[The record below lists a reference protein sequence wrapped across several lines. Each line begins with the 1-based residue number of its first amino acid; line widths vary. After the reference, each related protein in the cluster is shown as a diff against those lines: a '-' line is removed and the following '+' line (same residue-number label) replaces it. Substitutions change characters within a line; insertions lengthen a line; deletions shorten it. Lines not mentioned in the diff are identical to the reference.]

1 VIAKTVL
8 TLSCLTGAVASYLV
22 YQKDRE
28 HRAPVREF
36 AAEYAMPLR
45 RPDVANSLRY
55 APSADFAADLVAD
68 ATLRDV
74 LAPVNL
80 NDVAPA
86 VRAAWIDAVP
96 RYDAQIRDAAGLT
109 LDAIA
114 LRPGWPY
121 HASLLGRL
129 TFTADRRSF
138 APALVDD
145 YQRWAKP
152 LHAAATDAAADD
164 SLWQFLA
171 LSYLQT
177 WPDLGRNFERSAPA
191 VFRRAFEDS
200 NFVHHALTPAMD
212 IIGGAATLSYLPE
225 SPRPLRTAWWQLS
238 RAGDADS
245 AWMIHR
251 RWERAEWDARNA
263 DLRLIERASNRGDLE
278 RTRSL
283 CYAWAYAHP
292 AADYD
297 SSAAHVQVIR
307 VLELWPPGIQGSWMS
322 DPRGKLIRYLLAR
335 RVTTKS
341 KGPLTA
347 SADLHPV
354 PAAAQAEIALIA
366 GDFEESWKIAT
377 AAADFGLSNSWTPYL
392 LAAVRHLTDAGDTS
406 TAATVYDRLPSMARN
421 SCTAAAMQSLLGR
434 SSPSSESPSE
444 VELRMNAPSSLC
456 ATANRKA
463 TYVLP
468 AVERTTMADVM
479 YDSARRTTLQLQPGV
494 VQRVAFEHAPGAH
507 TLLVRPAVP

>member
-1 VIAKTVL
+1 MIAKTVL
-8 TLSCLTGAVASYLV
+8 TLSCLAGAVAAYLV
-22 YQKDRE
+22 YENDRV

-36 AAEYAMPLR
+36 AIEYAMPLR
-45 RPDVANSLRY
+45 RPDVASSLKY
-55 APSADFAADLVAD
+55 APSADFAVDLVAD

-80 NDVAPA
+80 KDATPA
-86 VRAAWIDAVP
+86 VRAAWIDAVS
-96 RYDAQIRDAAGLT
+96 RYDEQLRDAAGLT

-129 TFTADRRSF
+129 TFTADSRSF
-138 APALVDD
+138 APALVDE
-145 YQRWAKP
+145 YQRWARP
-152 LHAAATDAAADD
+152 LHAAATDAPADD

-171 LSYLQT
+171 LSYLRT
-177 WPDLGRNFERSAPA
+177 WPDLGQNFARSAPA

-200 NFVHHALTPAMD
+200 NFVHHALVPAME
-212 IIGGAATLSYLPE
+212 IVGGDATLSYLPE

-238 RAGDADS
+238 RAGDIDS

-251 RWERAEWDARNA
+251 RWDRAEWDARHA
-263 DLRLIERASNRGDLE
+263 DLRLIERAANRGDLE

-283 CYAWAYAHP
+283 CLAWASAHP

-297 SSAAHVQVIR
+297 SPAAHAQVIR
-307 VLELWPPGIQGSWMS
+307 VLELWPPGIHGSWMS
-322 DPRGKLIRYLLAR
+322 DPRGKLIRYLLTQ
-335 RVTTKS
+335 RVTAKS

-347 SADLHPV
+347 STDLHPV
-354 PAAAQAEIALIA
+354 PAAAQAEIALMA

-377 AAADFGLSNSWTPYL
+377 AAPDFGLSNSWTPYL
-392 LAAVRHLTDAGDTS
+392 LAAVRHLTNAGDAS
-406 TAATVYDRLPSMARN
+406 TAASVFNRLPSMAQN
-421 SCTAAAMQSLLGR
+421 SCTAAAMQPLLGR
-434 SSPSSESPSE
+434 GSPPSE
-444 VELRMNAPSSLC
+444 PPREAELRLSVPSSLC
-456 ATANRKA
+456 ATAGMKA
-463 TYVLP
+463 AYVLP
-468 AVERTTMADVM
+468 AVDRTVMADVM